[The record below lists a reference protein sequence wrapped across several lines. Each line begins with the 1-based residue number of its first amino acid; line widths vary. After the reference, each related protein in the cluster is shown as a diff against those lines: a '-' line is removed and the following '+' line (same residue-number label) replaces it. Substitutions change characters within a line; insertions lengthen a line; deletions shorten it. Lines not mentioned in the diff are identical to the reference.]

1 MSYTKLEINLR
12 KMEFNARME
21 VQKLAEYGVTVMG
34 VNKVFNGL
42 SETASAIV
50 FTFFHADFSIHYDKF
65 GSSAVLSRIC
75 VRRIILDGLRIEND
89 NISFI
94 SLHE

>member
-50 FTFFHADFSIHYDKF
+50 RAGIDVV
-65 GSSAVLSRIC
+65 AESRVYNLKKLQHLPVQKWI
-75 VRRIILDGLRIEND
+75 
-89 NISFI
+89 
-94 SLHE
+94 